1 MVSQSPYKVHTK
13 PRRNGLATGRSF
25 VMQDKK
31 EVVDVYNKEKTMM
44 AAVN

>member
-1 MVSQSPYKVHTK
+1 MVSQSPYKVYTVLEGTAWQQAVLLLC
-13 PRRNGLATGRSF
+13 RI
-25 VMQDKK
+25 KK

>member
-1 MVSQSPYKVHTK
+1 M
-13 PRRNGLATGRSF
+13 AAGRSY

>member
-1 MVSQSPYKVHTK
+1 MVSLPREVHTK
-13 PRRNGLATGRSF
+13 PRRNGLAAGCSF

-31 EVVDVYNKEKTMM
+31 EVVDVYNKENTMM